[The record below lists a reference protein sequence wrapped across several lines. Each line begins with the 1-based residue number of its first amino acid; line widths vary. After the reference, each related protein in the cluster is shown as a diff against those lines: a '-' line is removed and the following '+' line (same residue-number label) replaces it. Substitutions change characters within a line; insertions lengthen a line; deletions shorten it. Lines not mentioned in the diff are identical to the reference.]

1 MGYKMRCRACNKILT
16 DFEMTRKSATYEDF
30 LDLCNDCYG
39 HIRSEVQSVERPDL
53 MSIDDILDDEEETW

>member
-1 MGYKMRCRACNKILT
+1 
-16 DFEMTRKSATYEDF
+16 MTRKSATYEDF